1 MKKHRITNRQ
11 DEYFDFFWKLYE
23 SAFPLI
29 ERRSLDYQIET
40 LNQKGYTLEVVLE
53 GELPIGFISWW
64 EMSRAIYVE
73 HFAIDPSLRGRSY
86 GGKLLTDF
94 MDTCAKPII
103 LEVEHPTDDIS
114 TRRIGFYERLGFV
127 LNHHPYAH
135 PSYQS
140 PDEPMVELMIMSYPS
155 QVTAL
160 ELENFKVEAFP
171 MVHFRNAILG
181 V

>member
-1 MKKHRITNRQ
+1 MQKHRITSSQ
-11 DEYFDFFWKLYE
+11 DEYFTFFWELYIL
-23 SAFPLI
+23 SFPQE
-29 ERRSLDYQIET
+29 ERRSRDYQIET
-40 LNQKGYTLEVVLE
+40 LAQRGYNLEVVLD

-64 EMSRAIYVE
+64 EMSRAIYME

-86 GGKLLTDF
+86 GGKLLADF
-94 MDTCAKPII
+94 MNASPKPII
-103 LEVEHPTDDIS
+103 LEVEHPTDDLSI
-114 TRRIGFYERLGFV
+114 RRIGFYERLGFV

-160 ELENFKVEAFP
+160 ELEVFKDEVFP
-171 MVHFRNAILG
+171 MVHFRYA
-181 V
+181 